1 MTPIELSILI
11 PSTPDRKEDLQKLLE
26 CIDKQEYVRKVDM
39 YDVDGLKCERYW
51 DILCPIEVLVF
62 EDAKIMTI
70 GEKRELLYKHA
81 KGTHSIQVD
90 SDDLLAPNAIQ
101 LILEAI
107 RSNPDVDVIS
117 FEEFIDIDGKI
128 MKSNHHGKY
137 IIWEGDGNSLFDDGY
152 HFHRTPFFKSVI
164 RTALAKSVSIPH
176 VRFGEDHRFA
186 DNLLP
191 RIKTETHI
199 NQELYKYIHRS
210 SNHETRYGFD
220 KD

>member
-81 KGTHSIQVD
+81 KVTHSIQVD

-107 RSNPDVDVIS
+107 RSNPEIPVI
-117 FEEFIDIDGKI
+117 
-128 MKSNHHGKY
+128 
-137 IIWEGDGNSLFDDGY
+137 
-152 HFHRTPFFKSVI
+152 TFKE
-164 RTALAKSVSIPH
+164 RCMMN
-176 VRFGEDHRFA
+176 GE
-186 DNLLP
+186 
-191 RIKTETHI
+191 
-199 NQELYKYIHRS
+199 YKS
-210 SNHETRYGFD
+210 SNPVSYTHLTLPTKRIV
-220 KD
+220 

>member
-39 YDVDGLKCERYW
+39 YDVDGLKCERYL

-107 RSNPDVDVIS
+107 RSNPEIPVI
-117 FEEFIDIDGKI
+117 
-128 MKSNHHGKY
+128 
-137 IIWEGDGNSLFDDGY
+137 
-152 HFHRTPFFKSVI
+152 TFKE
-164 RTALAKSVSIPH
+164 RCMMN
-176 VRFGEDHRFA
+176 GE
-186 DNLLP
+186 
-191 RIKTETHI
+191 
-199 NQELYKYIHRS
+199 YKS
-210 SNHETRYGFD
+210 SNHSIRYEKWMDNFD
-220 KD
+220 GY